1 MPSPIAGQST
11 GANAQ
16 HTPPPPP
23 DNTPRTRAKT
33 RMEKAHTPAAT
44 TKKGHIAPAQTHPA
58 KAPPPSHPPPFP
70 SRHTPKPHTVHDI
83 HNQPNFPHQTTRSPS
98 ASCTPCNH

>member
-1 MPSPIAGQST
+1 MLSPIAGQST

-33 RMEKAHTPAAT
+33 RMEKAHTPDAT
-44 TKKGHIAPAQTHPA
+44 TKKDHIAPAETQQA
-58 KAPPPSHPPPFP
+58 KSPAPPPPPPPPP
-70 SRHTPKPHTVHDI
+70 SLLKIAHQIQQITTKPNLPRTSQKGPVKGGE
-83 HNQPNFPHQTTRSPS
+83 PS
-98 ASCTPCNH
+98 E